1 MELGGNLVNLG
12 GTGWIFEE
20 LGRSWRNWEELGG
33 NRVGT
38 GRKPGESWRN
48 WVDLGGNRVNLGRS
62 GWNWEELSCQKMLF
76 IFIITIRL
84 IHVLE
89 FSVVALF
96 SFLCMI

>member
-1 MELGGNLVNLG
+1 M
-12 GTGWIFEE
+12 
-20 LGRSWRNWEELGG
+20 NWEELGG
-33 NRVGT
+33 NRLGT
-38 GRKPGESWRN
+38 GRKPGESWMNWVDLGGTGRN
-48 WVDLGGNRVNLGRS
+48 WVELGGNRVNLGGTWWIWVDLGGNWEGS